1 MDGYAGESAT
11 TEHVRYLPPVYS
23 PQPLGEICAAAG
35 RTAVGRPLAA
45 LSAAAKAL
53 AQRYPNFTPVLTDC
67 GTSALT
73 IALELAFTK
82 AALQGRVHR
91 VVALPAY
98 ACPDLATAAV
108 AAGATIVLY
117 DVAPDTLAPDWES
130 LKTVVQEGASVVVV
144 AHLYGRVVDL
154 GPALSLA
161 SATGAVIIEDAA
173 QHAGGSAGGVRGG
186 SQGSLGVLSF
196 GRGKGIN
203 AGGGGALLCRT
214 ADAWALPEHPHPTR
228 GWPAL
233 LKATAAEALSRPQL
247 YGIPARL
254 PHLGI
259 GETRYHAPR
268 TVQPMV
274 AAVAHMLVTALHLEP
289 RLLAG
294 RRYREAQ
301 YTERLTDRSPAVTL
315 LRPVEE
321 SGALRTPVLLNPA
334 FAASKPQLSRL
345 GVVRSYPRTL
355 AHYPEFVEL
364 VQNTSCAFPGATQ
377 LAREMFTLPTHD
389 LVRDAEVQAL
399 CALLSSAERGP
410 R

>member
-1 MDGYAGESAT
+1 M
-11 TEHVRYLPPVYS
+11 RYLPPVYS
-23 PQPLGEICAAAG
+23 PQPLGEICASAV
-35 RTAVGRPLAA
+35 RTAVGRPFAA

-53 AQRYPNFTPVLTDC
+53 EQRYPNFTPVLTDC

-73 IALELAFTK
+73 VALELAFAK
-82 AALQGRVHR
+82 AALQGRAHR

-98 ACPDLATAAV
+98 ACPDLATSAV
-108 AAGATIVLY
+108 AARARIALY
-117 DVAPDTLAPDWES
+117 DVTPDPLAPDWES
-130 LKTVVQEGASVVVV
+130 LKTVVREGASVVVV

-154 GPALSLA
+154 EPVLSLA
-161 SATGAVIIEDAA
+161 NATGAVVIEDAA

-186 SQGSLGVLSF
+186 GQGSLGVLSF

-203 AGGGGALLCRT
+203 AGGGGALLCRK
-214 ADAWALPEHPHPTR
+214 ADAWALPDHPLPTR
-228 GWPAL
+228 GWSAL
-233 LKATAAEALSRPQL
+233 IKAAAAEALSRPQL
-247 YGIPARL
+247 YEMPARL

-259 GETRYHAPR
+259 GETRYHTPR

-301 YTERLTDRSPAVTL
+301 YAERLTNNSPAVTL
-315 LRPVEE
+315 LQPLEE
-321 SGALRTPVLLNPA
+321 SGALRTPVLLDPA

-355 AHYPEFVEL
+355 AQYPEFVDL
-364 VQNTSCAFPGATQ
+364 VQNTSRAFPGATQ
-377 LAREMFTLPTHD
+377 LAREMFTLPTHH
-389 LVRDAEVQAL
+389 LLRDAEMQAL
-399 CALLSSAERGP
+399 CVLLGSAERMP